1 MDLKKQKQF
10 ITKKKFKSWS
20 DFLFVWRFL
29 NGFPW
34 TLMIRFLFS
43 CFISNPYPDS
53 DYQWQFCTTES
64 WTSGQEQ
71 EKITVK
77 LIFLSFANHFEMIY
91 LTFRQITF
99 VPKKTKK
106 ARTILFGFKV
116 FLDNFFWRAVTKC
129 LFFMFTYQMTM
140 HWFVKKIAVLLK
152 TPQLIST

>member
-20 DFLFVWRFL
+20 DFIFVWRFL

-34 TLMIRFLFS
+34 TLMIIFLFS
-43 CFISNPYPDS
+43 CFISNPDPDP
-53 DYQWQFCTTES
+53 DYQWQFFTTES
-64 WTSGQEQ
+64 SSGQEQ

-106 ARTILFGFKV
+106 SDNNFVWVQSFFRQLFLKSCHKMFIFHV
-116 FLDNFFWRAVTKC
+116 YISNDNA
-129 LFFMFTYQMTM
+129 
-140 HWFVKKIAVLLK
+140 
-152 TPQLIST
+152 LICQKNCSSS